1 MSKYT
6 LNVNGESRT
15 VDVASDT
22 PLLWTL
28 RDALGLHG
36 PKFGCGMAQCGA
48 CTVHLNGQAVRS
60 CILPVSSVG
69 DAKVVTIEGLAQGD
83 QLTKLQQAW
92 CDLDVAQC
100 GYCQAGQIMSA
111 SALLASNPHPTD
123 QDIDGA
129 MYGNLCRCCT
139 YTRIRQAIHAAAGHP
154 V

>member
-6 LNVNGESRT
+6 VNGESRT